1 MGSMVSPLQVITLI
15 RCLKLTLGVQILK
28 LSVVVTKLGDK
39 PIVGLEKPGQL
50 TDHIWSALMSFCKE
64 RPFFTVLCDHT
75 KKFHRHMRRDWR
87 GWIWKS
93 CGCPPGLTDVSTKP
107 WYLTDVHDTREACHP
122 VVPHPR
128 RPPWHVWNSHLEN
141 KSQVLKFFLRSKTPT
156 VHESVIVTFKS
167 RSDYI

>member
-1 MGSMVSPLQVITLI
+1 MSKSHF
-15 RCLKLTLGVQILK
+15 CVQILK

-93 CGCPPGLTDVSTKP
+93 CGCPPGLTDLHQTMVSHQQCPPP
-107 WYLTDVHDTREACHP
+107 WYARSMPSGCTSPTSTTVTCVKQPFGKQIPSFEVFLEEQNTDSTWKCHC
-122 VVPHPR
+122 
-128 RPPWHVWNSHLEN
+128 HL
-141 KSQVLKFFLRSKTPT
+141 
-156 VHESVIVTFKS
+156 
-167 RSDYI
+167 